1 MSLVN
6 YGQLADMRSWINLPE
21 LPNAQNDEAVHSG
34 KP

>member
-1 MSLVN
+1 
-6 YGQLADMRSWINLPE
+6 MRSWINLPE